1 VLLSALSRLTA
12 AEARASFQ
20 TRPDAAERRPCALG
34 RRILMYDAFIIE
46 TATHTAGLA
55 VREDRG
61 FRFYASDSRF
71 YPIDNRVFG
80 GLRAIHSAVDSLL
93 SAERAA
99 PSGAAGLHRV
109 GRAA

>member
-1 VLLSALSRLTA
+1 
-12 AEARASFQ
+12 
-20 TRPDAAERRPCALG
+20 
-34 RRILMYDAFIIE
+34 MYDAFIIE

-55 VREDRG
+55 VRDAGG

-80 GLRAIHSAVDSLL
+80 GLRAVQTAVESIV
-93 SAERAA
+93 SAERPAA
-99 PSGAAGLHRV
+99 SDAPQVPRRL

>member
-1 VLLSALSRLTA
+1 
-12 AEARASFQ
+12 
-20 TRPDAAERRPCALG
+20 
-34 RRILMYDAFIIE
+34 MYDAFIIE

-80 GLRAIHSAVDSLL
+80 GLRAVRSAVDSVLL
-93 SAERAA
+93 AERAA
-99 PSGAAGLHRV
+99 AHGGTAAPRRLR
-109 GRAA
+109 RAA